1 MRKNKIFQYLCL
13 LYFGGSSYV
22 TMEVFWRQYSHWS
35 MFILGALC
43 FVILG
48 LINEVIPWRISIEV
62 QALIGSGIITALEFI
77 TGCIVNLYLGL
88 DIWNYSDMPLNLLG
102 QICLP
107 YSLIWIFISG
117 IAIILDDCF
126 KYIIFDEEKPYYYS
140 IIFRKYFYL

>member
-1 MRKNKIFQYLCL
+1 
-13 LYFGGSSYV
+13 
-22 TMEVFWRQYSHWS
+22 MEVFWRQYSHWS